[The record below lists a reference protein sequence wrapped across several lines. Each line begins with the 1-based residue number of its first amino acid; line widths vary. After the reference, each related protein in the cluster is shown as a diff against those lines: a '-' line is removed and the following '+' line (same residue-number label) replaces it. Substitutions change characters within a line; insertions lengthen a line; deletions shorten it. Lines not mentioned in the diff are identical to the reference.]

1 MCRAG
6 SPGGAAGAQESVF
19 PHVTPPLRLVPA
31 SRWAAAADG
40 TFLHTE
46 LAVSLPSAPRAAGTE
61 SCSCARTARIRPR
74 ACAGWR
80 SLWLREFDACVRCR
94 RVLPCRSSPVLSSNP
109 CMRDTWPLR
118 SQKSAQAC
126 PRRTCWRPSTP
137 RLLGNR
143 TPCSFS
149 QLCGLLNPQLCGL
162 LKWNCRHP
170 VPFVASN

>member
-1 MCRAG
+1 MAG
-6 SPGGAAGAQESVF
+6 DERPFFFSSAATAGTSQTEMTRMQRVHCMHAVCAEQGHQGVQQAPKSRYSPM
-19 PHVTPPLRLVPA
+19 
-31 SRWAAAADG
+31 
-40 TFLHTE
+40 
-46 LAVSLPSAPRAAGTE
+46 SLPHGTE

-149 QLCGLLNPQLCGL
+149 QLCGLLNQPLCGL
-162 LKWNCRHP
+162 LK
-170 VPFVASN
+170 